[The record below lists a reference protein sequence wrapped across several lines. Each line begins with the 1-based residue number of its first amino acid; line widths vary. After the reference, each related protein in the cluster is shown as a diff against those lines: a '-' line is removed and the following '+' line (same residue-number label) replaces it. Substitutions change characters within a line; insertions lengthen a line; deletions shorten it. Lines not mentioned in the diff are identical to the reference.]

1 MLLQI
6 SQEYIA
12 QLNKPK
18 QIYPLNDKTTDF
30 FKVKEKVER
39 LQLHKEGGG
48 KESHKTWVFQLNCS
62 CGGYFSDT
70 LKSKMHV

>member
-18 QIYPLNDKTTDF
+18 QINPLNDKTTDF
-30 FKVKEKVER
+30 FKVKKVER

-48 KESHKTWVFQLNCS
+48 KESHKT
-62 CGGYFSDT
+62 
-70 LKSKMHV
+70 